1 MRSVVS
7 LCFVSLVSLVSI
19 GGCDNT
25 RTEEKAQDKGK
36 TAFDL
41 KQTPSTKKSQAE
53 LEEARRKAGFK
64 SNEEVMAEAKEK
76 YERDSKVYIKEHLA
90 DYRKLLADVRK
101 KLDEVEK
108 AAPKWANAAAF
119 ESWNEKYKKDVSKI
133 IKGYDEL
140 TKKGSEGGNTQ
151 SQLGGAIQAWEDLG
165 GDLGPEIAK
174 QEAFATTLAEI
185 RKQLDAVGTV
195 LDEIEKDE
203 TLVATP
209 EPGPE
214 GDAKAG
220 DAKAGDAKAD
230 DKKADDKKADD
241 KKSDDKKSD
250 DKKAG

>member
-230 DKKADDKKADD
+230 DKKADDKK
-241 KKSDDKKSD
+241 SDDKKSD